1 MLMILDGYGIREESH
16 GNAIAAAKKPHLDA
30 LFACSSSPWGG
41 GEFVGLPDGQIGNS
55 EVGHTNIGAE
65 RCAGPSLSHQ

>member
-30 LFACSSSPWGG
+30 LFRKIPVHHPG
-41 GEFVGLPDGQIGNS
+41 GE
-55 EVGHTNIGAE
+55 
-65 RCAGPSLSHQ
+65 R